1 MRLSKRGFML
11 ATALLLIPI
20 CLILTFSLVKLIN
33 IGAGFGLQQQQKT
46 KAFYL
51 AEAGLNTG
59 FHIFGLHN
67 FNGVTH
73 DNTGSSISSSD
84 PNGIVPPSALNL
96 TTDGDGWLSWSYTDG
111 VDPEH
116 LSFTHSRVDESYRIR
131 LWFPDNSN
139 PNLWQ
144 IDCEAVVGNRRAQH
158 QMSGVLE
165 DPQQYLVFDNG
176 DLADLSRSSAQSLEG
191 KVHTNGDIYVAPWET
206 SGFGKDGHYIVAP
219 SVDPMTS
226 SALTSLSLQNVEI
239 SSGGDL
245 IRRRDYWGR
254 TDSGLQVDLNGVSL
268 GTNSSNFYDSENPL
282 WDSTGAAGAL
292 AQFSGQVRT
301 RDVGARQKNPPHSQV
316 FEPGG
321 YYNSQADLVID
332 STTPGNSWLNKVVTY
347 NEAERQQVRVTE
359 VDVQALYSSG
369 NWPANGLLY
378 ASTPLRITNGAILPE
393 PLTIVSSETVY
404 LQGDYNKKFHSS
416 IDQSTNNFKQQ
427 PAAIMTADRVY
438 RVSDD
443 FQDHST
449 SEYLFPLTDPD
460 LFIDGHPTH
469 SSGSKMR
476 PAEDPPKFPGDPNN
490 VIEHNAVI
498 VDSTPTEDTAAF
510 AFADSGHPS
519 VYNPALKV
527 RVSADPNTGER
538 EFIFP
543 SSEDF
548 LENLSGI
555 RFEHGGSEIHLRN
568 ATMVS
573 GPYNGMFNE
582 GFPPGIR
589 EGSGPAAYVQ
599 RSHYIAPTSYWHS
612 GPSSEVPG
620 IYRHHDPSSVGLAGR
635 PLPFALRAARQTFW
649 KAK

>member
-1 MRLSKRGFML
+1 MKTASRGFML

-33 IGAGFGLQQQQKT
+33 IGAGFGLQQQQKM

-59 FHIFGLHN
+59 FHLFGLHN
-67 FNGVTH
+67 FSGVTH
-73 DNTGSSISSSD
+73 DPTGSAID
-84 PNGIVPPSALNL
+84 PNDPMGIICPAPLNL
-96 TTDGDGWLSWSYTDG
+96 VNDGNGWLSWSYTHG
-111 VDPEH
+111 VDPRNE
-116 LSFTHSRVDESYRIR
+116 SFTQSQMDESYKIRI
-131 LWFPDNSN
+131 WFPDSSN

-165 DPQQYLVFDNG
+165 DPQEYLIFDNG

-191 KVHTNGDIYVAPWET
+191 KIHTNGDIYVAPWET
-206 SGFGKDGHYIVAP
+206 YGFEKNGHYIVAP
-219 SVDPMTS
+219 SATS
-226 SALTSLSLQNVEI
+226 TGTTLTSLSLENIEI

-245 IRRRDYWGR
+245 IRRRDFWGR
-254 TDSGLQVDLNGVSL
+254 TDSGIQVNLNGVSL
-268 GTNSSNFYDSENPL
+268 GTNSSNYYDSESPL
-282 WDSTGAAGAL
+282 WNNTGAAGAL

-301 RDVGARQKNPPHSQV
+301 RDVGARQKSPPHSQV

-321 YYNSQADLVID
+321 YYNSQAGLVVD
-332 STTPGNSWLNKVVTY
+332 SNTASNSWLQKVVSY
-347 NEAERQQVRVTE
+347 NEAERQQVRVSE
-359 VDVQALYSSG
+359 IDIKALHASG
-369 NWPANGLLY
+369 HWPENGLLY
-378 ASTPLRITNGAILPE
+378 ASTPLRITNGSVLPE

-404 LQGDYNKKFHSS
+404 LQGDFNKKFHNS
-416 IDQSTNNFKQQ
+416 IDQSTNNSKLQ

-438 RVSDD
+438 RISDD
-443 FQDHST
+443 FQDKPN

-460 LFIDGHPTH
+460 LFIQGHPTQDN
-469 SSGSKMR
+469 GSKMR
-476 PAEDPPKFPGDPNN
+476 PAQDPPKFPGDPNN

-510 AFADSGHPS
+510 AFADQGHPS
-519 VYNPALKV
+519 VYNPGLKV
-527 RVSADPNTGER
+527 RLSADPNTGET
-538 EFIFP
+538 EFVFP

-548 LENLSGI
+548 LENVSGL

-582 GFPPGIR
+582 GFPAGIR
-589 EGSGPAAYVQ
+589 EGSGPTAYVQ
-599 RSHYIAPTSYWHS
+599 RSHYIAPTSFWHQ
-612 GPSSEVPG
+612 GPMAETPG
-620 IYRHHDPSSVGLAGR
+620 IFRKHDSNAVGLAGR
-635 PLPFALRAARQTFW
+635 LLPYALKAARQTFW
-649 KAK
+649 QAK